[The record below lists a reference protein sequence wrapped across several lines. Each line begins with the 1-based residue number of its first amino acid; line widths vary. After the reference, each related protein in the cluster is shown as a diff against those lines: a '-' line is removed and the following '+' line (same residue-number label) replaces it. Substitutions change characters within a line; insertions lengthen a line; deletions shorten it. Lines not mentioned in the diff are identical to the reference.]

1 MKQGMHQQ
9 SPWIR
14 RRPFAAVVIAA
25 GAGALLALRS
35 WGEVGAAAG
44 GVLAGLAVV
53 LTWASWQSQ
62 VTTARR
68 LDDLEVTHR
77 FAAVCEIADTT
88 EELVVA
94 TIDTC
99 LDVFGADMAE
109 VIMARGVGSTATARR
124 AGEESPTRRPA
135 TPSLLAALGGAESID
150 IPIPLAE
157 APDDVVA
164 HYFERGVRD
173 GMLATL
179 RGGGGTDTTIVVGL
193 PDGRSISA
201 ANLAQ
206 LGELAGRARIAFE
219 RVRLMERLQREI
231 SQKDHQVLH
240 DGLTGLPNRLQFSI
254 VTEDAIR
261 TAMGRSETVAVLL
274 IDLDLFKEINETLG
288 HQRGDVVL
296 RDVASRLTEA
306 AQPGEHVARLGGDEF
321 GVVVRGVDGVTGAA
335 AEARRFADAVQRPLI
350 SEGLTLQVT
359 ASIGIALAPE
369 HGTEG
374 TALLR
379 RAEVAMYEAKRTVA
393 AIEVYDTQH
402 DQYSTRRL
410 ALAAE
415 LRTAIDSGVLGVH
428 YQPKANL
435 ADGKVTGVE
444 ALARWTHSRLGSIPP
459 DEFIGLAERTG
470 LIRPLTELVLRTAL
484 ADGVRLGADRDGL
497 SIAVNIAPSLLNDP
511 AFPGMLAEIIGESGI
526 DPSAVILEVTESTM
540 MADSAKARQ
549 VLESLDELGVQL
561 SIDDFGTG
569 YSSLS
574 YLSSLPVD
582 EVKIDRSF
590 VIGMSSDARSAAI
603 VRSTIALVHALDMR
617 VVAEGVED
625 RATWD
630 ELRSAGCDLVQGYYL
645 ARPMP
650 FTDLSAWMTQAR
662 ITTEELDAVEDLDSV
677 EDRDT

>member
-1 MKQGMHQQ
+1 MKQRMFHQN
-9 SPWIR
+9 PWSR
-14 RRPFAAVVIAA
+14 ARPYVSVIVAA
-25 GAGALLALRS
+25 GGGALLALRPS
-35 WGEVGAAAG
+35 GVVGLIG
-44 GVLAGLAVV
+44 GGALTGLSFVLI
-53 LTWASWQSQ
+53 WQ
-62 VTTARR
+62 ARR
-68 LDDLEVTHR
+68 RFRAASRRLADLEVSHR
-77 FAAVCEIADTT
+77 FAAVCDVADTT
-88 EELVVA
+88 EDLVAA

-99 LDVFGADMAE
+99 LEVFGADLVE
-109 VIMARGVGSTATARR
+109 VVMARGVGSTAAARR
-124 AGEESPTRRPA
+124 KDESSINRRPA
-135 TPSLLAALGGAESID
+135 APSLLAALAGADRVD
-150 IPIPLAE
+150 ILVPFTE
-157 APDDVVA
+157 APAVVVE
-164 HYFERGVRD
+164 HYAERGTRG
-173 GMLATL
+173 GMLATV
-179 RGGGGTDTTIVVGL
+179 RGGGGTDTTIVVGMHEDR
-193 PDGRSISA
+193 PISVTD
-201 ANLAQ
+201 LEH

-254 VTEDAIR
+254 VTDDAIR
-261 TAMGRSETVAVLL
+261 TAMSRSETVAVLL

-296 RDVASRLTEA
+296 REVASRLTEA
-306 AQPGEHVARLGGDEF
+306 ARPGEHVARLGGDEF
-321 GVVVRGVDGVTGAA
+321 GVVIRGVDGVTGAA
-335 AEARRFADAVQRPLI
+335 AEARRFADAVQRPLVT
-350 SEGLTLQVT
+350 EGLTLQVT

-402 DQYSTRRL
+402 DRYSTRRL

-415 LRTAIDSGVLGVH
+415 LRTAIDSGGLGVH

-435 ADGKVTGVE
+435 ADGRVTGFE
-444 ALARWTHSRLGSIPP
+444 ALARWTHSRHGAIPP

-484 ADGVRLGADRDGL
+484 ADGVRLGADREAL
-497 SIAVNIAPSLLNDP
+497 SIAVNIAPSSLSDP

-526 DPSAVILEVTESTM
+526 DPSAVVLEVTESTM
-540 MADSAKARQ
+540 MADSAKARV

-590 VIGMSSDARSAAI
+590 VMGMSSDARSAAI

-630 ELRSAGCDLVQGYYL
+630 QLLYAGCDLVQGYYL

-650 FTDLSAWMTQAR
+650 FTDLSAWLSQAKLS
-662 ITTEELDAVEDLDSV
+662 TEELETA
-677 EDRDT
+677 EDRDA

>member
-1 MKQGMHQQ
+1 MHHQ
-9 SPWIR
+9 SRWSR
-14 RRPFAAVVIAA
+14 GRPFATVVIAA
-25 GAGALLALRS
+25 GAGALLALRP
-35 WGEVGAAAG
+35 WGAIGAAAG
-44 GVLAGLAVV
+44 GVLSGLAIM
-53 LTWASWQSQ
+53 LAWWSWRSHR
-62 VTTARR
+62 AAGRR
-68 LDDLEVTHR
+68 LDDLEVIHR
-77 FAAVCEIADTT
+77 FAAVCEVADTT
-88 EELVVA
+88 DELVVA

-99 LDVFGADMAE
+99 LEVFGADLAE
-109 VIMARGVGSTATARR
+109 VVMARGVGSTVTSRR
-124 AGEESPTRRPA
+124 SSEASLTRRPA
-135 TPSLLAALGGAESID
+135 TPILLAALAGAERVD
-150 IPIPLAE
+150 MPILLVD
-157 APDDVVA
+157 APVEVVA
-164 HYFERGVRD
+164 HYGERGVRD

-179 RGGGGTDTTIVVGL
+179 RGGGGSDTTIVVGL
-193 PDGRSISA
+193 PDGRTASSA
-201 ANLAQ
+201 DLGQ

-231 SQKDHQVLH
+231 SQKDYQVLH
-240 DGLTGLPNRLQFSI
+240 DGLTGIPNRLQFSI

-261 TAMGRSETVAVLL
+261 TAMGNSETVAVLL

-296 RDVASRLTEA
+296 REVASRLTEA
-306 AQPGEHVARLGGDEF
+306 TRPGEHVARLGGDEF
-321 GVVVRGVDGVTGAA
+321 GVVIRGVDGVTGAA

-350 SEGLTLQVT
+350 TEGLTLQVT

-369 HGTEG
+369 HGTESS
-374 TALLR
+374 ALLR
-379 RAEVAMYEAKRTVA
+379 HAEVAMYEAKRTVA

-402 DQYSTRRL
+402 DRYSTRRL

-415 LRTAIDSGVLGVH
+415 LRAAIDSGGLGVH
-428 YQPKANL
+428 YQPKADL
-435 ADGKVTGVE
+435 ADGRVTGFE
-444 ALARWTHSRLGSIPP
+444 ALARWTHARLGSIPP
-459 DEFIGLAERTG
+459 DEFIELAERTG

-497 SIAVNIAPSLLNDP
+497 SIAVNIAPSSLNDP

-549 VLESLDELGVQL
+549 VLEGLDELGVQL

-569 YSSLS
+569 YSSLY

-590 VIGMSSDARSAAI
+590 VMRMSSDARSAAI

-630 ELRSAGCDLVQGYYL
+630 QLRSAGCDLVQGYYL

-650 FTDLSAWMTQAR
+650 FTDLSAWLAQSR
-662 ITTEELDAVEDLDSV
+662 LSTEELDTA

>member
-1 MKQGMHQQ
+1 MEQGMPHQ
-9 SPWIR
+9 R
-14 RRPFAAVVIAA
+14 RWNRGRPFTAVVIAA
-25 GAGALLALRS
+25 GAGALLALRP
-35 WGEVGAAAG
+35 WGAIGAAAG
-44 GVLAGLAVV
+44 GVLSGLAAM
-53 LTWASWQSQ
+53 LAWGSWRSHRT
-62 VTTARR
+62 VARR

-88 EELVVA
+88 DELVVA

-99 LDVFGADMAE
+99 LEVFGADVAE
-109 VIMARGVGSTATARR
+109 VVMARGVGSTATARR
-124 AGEESPTRRPA
+124 SGEGSPTRRPA
-135 TPSLLAALGGAESID
+135 TPRLLAALGGAERVD
-150 IPIPLAE
+150 IPIPLVE
-157 APDDVVA
+157 APADVVA
-164 HYFERGVRD
+164 HYGEAGVRD
-173 GMLATL
+173 GMLVIL
-179 RGGGGTDTTIVVGL
+179 RGGGGSDTTIVVGL
-193 PDGRSISA
+193 AEGRTVSTA
-201 ANLAQ
+201 DLGQ

-261 TAMGRSETVAVLL
+261 TARGNSETVAVLL

-296 RDVASRLTEA
+296 REMASRLTEA
-306 AQPGEHVARLGGDEF
+306 ARPGEHVARLGGDEF
-321 GVVVRGVDGVTGAA
+321 GVVIRGVDGFTGAA

-350 SEGLTLQVT
+350 TEGLTLQVT

-402 DQYSTRRL
+402 DRYSTRRL

-415 LRTAIDSGVLGVH
+415 LRAAIDSGGLGVH
-428 YQPKANL
+428 YQPKADL
-435 ADGKVTGVE
+435 ADGRVTGFE
-444 ALARWTHSRLGSIPP
+444 ALARWTHARHGSIPP

-497 SIAVNIAPSLLNDP
+497 SIAVNIAPSSLNDS

-549 VLESLDELGVQL
+549 VLESLDELGVEL

-590 VIGMSSDARSAAI
+590 VMGMSSDARSAAI

-630 ELRSAGCDLVQGYYL
+630 QLRYAGCDLVQGYYL

-650 FTDLSAWMTQAR
+650 FTDLSAWLTQAR
-662 ITTEELDAVEDLDSV
+662 LTTEELDTA